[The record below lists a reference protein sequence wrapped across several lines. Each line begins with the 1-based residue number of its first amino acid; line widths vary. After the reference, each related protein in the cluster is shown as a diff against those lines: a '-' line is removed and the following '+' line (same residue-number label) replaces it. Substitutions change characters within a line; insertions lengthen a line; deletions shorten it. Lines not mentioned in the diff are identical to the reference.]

1 MGMIW
6 TKPGHRP
13 CTIPRGKAHQ
23 KACASARV
31 RNSIAY
37 YRGSTGGQGDCAPM
51 VRWLDYDP
59 LAVVVLM
66 FGIGAVALL
75 ALSI

>member
-1 MGMIW
+1 MIW

-37 YRGSTGGQGDCAPM
+37 YRGSTGGHGDCAPM